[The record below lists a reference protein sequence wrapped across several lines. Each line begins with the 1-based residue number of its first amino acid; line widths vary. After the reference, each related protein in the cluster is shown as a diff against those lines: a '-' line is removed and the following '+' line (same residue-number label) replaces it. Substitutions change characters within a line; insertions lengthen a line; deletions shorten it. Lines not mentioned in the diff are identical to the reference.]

1 MVVMGMANLSKNHK
15 HYKTLKKKMKEVK
28 KRSKKLDFYLCI
40 IEEIKNTNSIQGAYT
55 KLDISKQKL
64 NYYIV
69 FLKRKGFIKKIS
81 YGVWELSKDYEE
93 VKKEVK
99 KISLG
104 TKAEKPLTNLHAL
117 QINFPILAGKIRD
130 KEWKI
135 KEKLNNWIPKYKKL
149 DIMGGLTIK
158 NNNNKSITVFVNSR
172 NIETLEEVNNLAFK
186 IRAYIFDYFKREGV
200 VLDVFNCKTTNL
212 NVATEDKKA
221 EGMIT
226 KGEKIELDLKKKSE
240 KIFKKDDINAKAW
253 IDGSPFKFSAET
265 NDLEWKR
272 EYLSMPFRI
281 KDTMEVL
288 NAMAYNL
295 SYVAENYKSH
305 VGLVKEGMKMFKK
318 LNTKLSQKKLNE
330 YF

>member
-1 MVVMGMANLSKNHK
+1 
-15 HYKTLKKKMKEVK
+15 MKEVK

-40 IEEIKNTNSIQGAYT
+40 IDEIKHSNSIKGIYT

-64 NYYIV
+64 NYYIT
-69 FLKRKGFIKKIS
+69 FLKKKGFIKKMG
-81 YGVWELSKDYEE
+81 YGIWGLCRDYEE

-104 TKAEKPLTNLHAL
+104 TKGERPTTNLHAL

-149 DIMGGLTIK
+149 NILGGLTIK

-172 NIETLEEVNNLAFK
+172 DIKSLEEINNLAFK
-186 IRAYIFDYFKREGV
+186 IRSFIFDYFKREGV
-200 VLDVFNCKTTNL
+200 ILDVFECRTSNL
-212 NVATEDKKA
+212 NIATEDKEA
-221 EGMIT
+221 EGMIK
-226 KGEKIELDLKKKSE
+226 KGEKLELDLLKKAE
-240 KIFKKDDINAKAW
+240 KIFKKDNIDGKAW

-281 KDTMEVL
+281 KDTIEVL
-288 NAMAYNL
+288 NSMAYNL

-305 VGLVKEGMKMFKK
+305 VSLVKEGMKVFKK
-318 LNTKLSQKKLNE
+318 LNNRLSQTKLTGWI
-330 YF
+330 